1 MLPLDVLDETNGLI
15 IAGCQP
21 DDTVHLRAEL
31 PVPPSKR
38 QKPAGAT
45 KAATAGQLDV
55 LKWLDSSPGL
65 WMAPL
70 CGRQLSPA
78 DRRVWNQTIAMLIGL
93 KIRNGFGEKELTA
106 AVGTALH
113 VFHDGAAKH
122 NCEDCGRV
130 KVAGGASNDKLRG
143 ASIGLHGPL
152 DLTISNRAWP
162 PIHIEA

>member
-1 MLPLDVLDETNGLI
+1 MLPSSDVLDETNRLI
-15 IAGCQP
+15 NAGCQP

-70 CGRQLSPA
+70 CGMQLSPA
-78 DRRVWNQTIAMLIGL
+78 DRRVWNQTIAMLMGL

-106 AVGTALH
+106 AVGMALH
-113 VFHDGAAKH
+113 RGAAKH
-122 NCEDCGRV
+122 NCEDCGV

-143 ASIGLHGPL
+143 ASRGLRGPL
-152 DLTISNRAWP
+152 GLAIPKRAWP
-162 PIHIEA
+162 PMYIES